1 MIVFRTAVFT
11 RPPEDEVVQV
21 PEEKEVSNKNI
32 NCNNCY
38 ETTTT
43 RVVASLFRESF
54 SDVCIFDSC
63 IFVYHILFS
72 SLCMST
78 RQVS

>member
-1 MIVFRTAVFT
+1 MMIVFGAAVAVAAEAFT

-32 NCNNCY
+32 NSHNCY

-54 SDVCIFDSC
+54 SDVC
-63 IFVYHILFS
+63 VY
-72 SLCMST
+72 
-78 RQVS
+78 R